1 VGVVKPVYL
10 DHQATTPLDPAV
22 LDAMMPYLTE
32 HFGNPHSTTHRAG
45 RAAKAGVDIA
55 RQQVANL
62 INAVADEIIFTSGA
76 TEANNLA
83 LRGVL
88 EAAPHGRN
96 RLVTVATEH
105 SCVLETAYDLQARG
119 FAVTIVPV
127 QPDGLLDLADVEA
140 ALDDDVAL
148 VSVMLVNNE
157 IGVIQPIRDV
167 AARAHAKGA
176 LFHTDAAQA
185 FGKVAIDVLQNGI
198 DLLSISG
205 HKIYGPKGI
214 GALYIRHG
222 ISLRA
227 QQTGGGQEADVRSGT
242 LSPALCAGLGAAA
255 HIASLCIADEPRHMD
270 MLFKSALEALAAN
283 TVPYAVNGHYEKR
296 YAGNLSITF
305 PGIDG
310 ARLIS
315 DARAVMMS
323 SGSACASQP
332 GKLSHV
338 LSAIGLSEADVK
350 STVRLGFGRQTSPD
364 DVVNAINHLS
374 DCVRAQLPQRSV
386 A

>member
-1 VGVVKPVYL
+1 MKPVYL

-22 LDAMMPYLTE
+22 LDAMMPYLTD
-32 HFGNPHSTTHRAG
+32 HFGNPHSTTHLAG
-45 RAAKAGVDIA
+45 RTAKAGVDIA
-55 RQQVANL
+55 REQIAKL
-62 INAVADEIIFTSGA
+62 INAAAEDILFTSGA

-88 EAAPHGRN
+88 EAAPRGRN

-105 SCVLETAYDLQARG
+105 SCVLETARDLETRG
-119 FAVTIVPV
+119 FVVTILPV
-127 QPDGLLDLADVEA
+127 QPDGLLDLAAFDA

-148 VSVMLVNNE
+148 VSVMTVNNE
-157 IGVIQPIRDV
+157 IGVIQPV
-167 AARAHAKGA
+167 QALAARAHAKGA
-176 LFHTDAAQA
+176 LFHTDGAQA
-185 FGKVAIDVLQNGI
+185 FGKIAIDAVQGGI

-214 GALYIRHG
+214 GALYRKG
-222 ISLRA
+222 GTVLRP
-227 QQTGGGQEADVRSGT
+227 QQTGGGQEAGLRSGT
-242 LSPALCAGLGAAA
+242 LSPALCAGFGAAA
-255 HIASLCIADEPRHMD
+255 HIAMQRIAEEQQHMG
-270 MLFKSALEALAAN
+270 MLFRCAIDALEQS
-283 TVPYAVNGHYEKR
+283 AVSYVINGHQEKR

-305 PGIDG
+305 PGVDG

-315 DARAVMMS
+315 DARGVMMS

-338 LSAIGLSEADVK
+338 LAAIGLSEPDIK
-350 STVRLGFGRQTSPD
+350 SSVRLGFGRQTSHD
-364 DVVNAINHLS
+364 DVVQAINHLAA
-374 DCVRAQLPQRSV
+374 CLHAQSVQRSV